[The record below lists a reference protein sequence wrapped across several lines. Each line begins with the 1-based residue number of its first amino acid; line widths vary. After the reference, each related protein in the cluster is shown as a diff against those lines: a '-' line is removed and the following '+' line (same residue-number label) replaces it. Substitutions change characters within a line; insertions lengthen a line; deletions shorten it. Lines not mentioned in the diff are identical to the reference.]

1 MQAKPA
7 LTADF
12 CLQVVINCTPFPSRF
27 EPTDEP
33 SEVQLFDL
41 GVVDPTSSAI
51 FATAVKGRI
60 FPWQINTSTIASGR
74 DATVQAAADSI
85 QTGAF

>member
-1 MQAKPA
+1 MKVKPA

-12 CLQVVINCTPFPSRF
+12 CLHVVINCTPFPSRF
-27 EPTDEP
+27 TPTDEP

-41 GVVDPTSSAI
+41 GIVDPMSSAI
-51 FATAVKGRI
+51 FVAAVKSRI
-60 FPWQINTSTIASGR
+60 FPWHIDASSIASGR